1 MAKHKPQ
8 KAYKVNSV
16 GFARM
21 MEKAIKNIKSG
32 NMIYIAFSKKSFYAL
47 LFTIGMA
54 IIANVILAYLLAIY
68 PIWTGGLD
76 MFMYIA
82 LFILS
87 VVTIFSGLWLIFK
100 GIDIVTDDEDFK

>member
-1 MAKHKPQ
+1 MAKHKAQ
-8 KAYKVNSV
+8 KNYRVNSV

-54 IIANVILAYLLAIY
+54 IIANIILVYLLANY

-76 MFMYIA
+76 MFLYIA
-82 LFILS
+82 LLILCII
-87 VVTIFSGLWLIFK
+87 TIFSGLWLIFK
-100 GIDIVTDDEDFK
+100 GIDIVTDDEDF

>member
-1 MAKHKPQ
+1 
-8 KAYKVNSV
+8 
-16 GFARM
+16 M

-32 NMIYIAFSKKSFYAL
+32 DMIYIAFSKKSFYAL

-68 PIWTGGLD
+68 PIWTWGIY
-76 MFMYIA
+76 MFMYII

>member
-1 MAKHKPQ
+1 MAKHNTQ
-8 KAYKVNSV
+8 KTYRVNSI

-54 IIANVILAYLLAIY
+54 IIANIILAYLLVIY

-82 LFILS
+82 LLLLC
-87 VVTIFSGLWLIFK
+87 VVTILSGLWLIFK
-100 GIDIVTDDEDFK
+100 GIDIVTDDEDFL

>member
-32 NMIYIAFSKKSFYAL
+32 DMIYIAFSKKSFYAL

-68 PIWTGGLD
+68 PIWTWGIY
-76 MFMYIA
+76 MFMYII